1 MKKSINELLEIQKV
15 EKNTEMADNLLEFVE
30 NFSWTE
36 VKDHTLQMIKNWQF
50 EEWEAPFAATVCGQI
65 VGMATVMKSDYY
77 PLPDIYPWISTIFV
91 AEEYRGH
98 KISGKIIDYANN
110 YAKMI
115 GFDRTFIPTE
125 FVGLYEKYGY
135 RYVKDIV
142 NYGNKIDRLYVKEL
156 K

>member
-50 EEWEAPFAATVCGQI
+50 EEWEVPFAATVCGQI
-65 VGMATVMKSDYY
+65 VGIATVMKSDYY